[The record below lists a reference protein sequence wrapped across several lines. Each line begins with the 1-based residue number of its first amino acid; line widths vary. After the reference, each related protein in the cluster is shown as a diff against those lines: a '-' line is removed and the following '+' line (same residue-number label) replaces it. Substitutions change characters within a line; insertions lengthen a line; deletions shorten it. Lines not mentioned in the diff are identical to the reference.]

1 MTEIESSNQS
11 AHNRR
16 PSLPIE
22 VLERGRR
29 EREFFDRY
37 TDPDKISDKLLRVTP
52 RLEQMDLPTEV
63 LALAPHLSGK
73 RTCEFGCGYGLYSAY
88 FALKGAAAFGFDIS
102 ESNIRVARRTACV
115 NGVESRI
122 RLEVMQGECT
132 SYPNDYFDLVFGC
145 GVLHHLDLR
154 LAAEEIHR
162 ILRPGGVGIFLDP
175 LGESKLLEWAR
186 NCPLRS
192 SNHQHTADERSLRYE
207 DLEALRSVFPDMSYR
222 EMALLTVVR
231 AVFRKVEAG
240 MIAIPRAERALKL
253 LSNLDDWLLKR
264 VPAVRPFA
272 SYLVISLLKPS
283 NADSGSS
290 SDLGRILQRHCD
302 RVRRWKS
309 ND

>member
-73 RTCEFGCGYGLYSAY
+73 RTCEFGCGYGLFSAY
-88 FALKGAAAFGFDIS
+88 FAQKGAEAFGFDIS

-122 RLEVMQGECT
+122 RLEVMQGEC
-132 SYPNDYFDLVFGC
+132 
-145 GVLHHLDLR
+145 
-154 LAAEEIHR
+154 
-162 ILRPGGVGIFLDP
+162 
-175 LGESKLLEWAR
+175 
-186 NCPLRS
+186 
-192 SNHQHTADERSLRYE
+192 
-207 DLEALRSVFPDMSYR
+207 
-222 EMALLTVVR
+222 
-231 AVFRKVEAG
+231 
-240 MIAIPRAERALKL
+240 
-253 LSNLDDWLLKR
+253 
-264 VPAVRPFA
+264 
-272 SYLVISLLKPS
+272 
-283 NADSGSS
+283 
-290 SDLGRILQRHCD
+290 
-302 RVRRWKS
+302 
-309 ND
+309 